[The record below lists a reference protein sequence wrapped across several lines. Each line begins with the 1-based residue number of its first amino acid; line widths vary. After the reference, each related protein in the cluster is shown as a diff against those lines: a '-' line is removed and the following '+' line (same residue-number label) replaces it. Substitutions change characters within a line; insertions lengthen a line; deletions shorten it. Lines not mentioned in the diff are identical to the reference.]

1 MNFMKTIVGK
11 VRRSSVH
18 YLMAPVTP
26 GHEDQHDRSDTWGSV
41 AVVVLLIAVVGLV
54 RMFLTA

>member
-1 MNFMKTIVGK
+1 MKTIVGK